1 MRHPLGLVPVGKRR
15 WVFVPPCLENLLAMG
30 VLQQMDEKPRTDVA
44 PNGFVSFE
52 AEQVGAMRIYILHS
66 KKSKTG
72 HGIIAMA
79 KRRREGMTGRVF
91 FQWGLVRKTN
101 FPNYLSNVVVNTME
115 RRSFLKVVAM
125 GEAWFAP

>member
-79 KRRREGMTGRVF
+79 KWRKEGMTGRVF

-101 FPNYLSNVVVNTME
+101 FPKYLINAVVNTIQT
-115 RRSFLKVVAM
+115 RSF
-125 GEAWFAP
+125 